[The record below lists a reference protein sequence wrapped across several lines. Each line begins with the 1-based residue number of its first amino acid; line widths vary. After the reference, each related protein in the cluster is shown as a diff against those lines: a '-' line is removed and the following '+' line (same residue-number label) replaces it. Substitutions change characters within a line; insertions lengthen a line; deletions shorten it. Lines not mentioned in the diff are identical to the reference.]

1 MKTLL
6 NLDARWPIY
15 TAVDIDLRRI
25 SPRAGGLRAEP
36 VQLTCR

>member
-25 SPRAGGLRAEP
+25 SPRAGASGP
-36 VQLTCR
+36 SQYN